1 MSKISETFYKLIR
14 QEQSDNA
21 ISYFFENCVSSYEE
35 LNNIFNADVELL
47 NAELIV
53 AILLGTRVRKSEYL
67 LRSEFLIRA
76 KSRLLNLLP
85 EKRVNKLWKMIE

>member
-1 MSKISETFYKLIR
+1 MSKISETFYELIR
-14 QEQSDNA
+14 QERSDDA
-21 ISYFFENCVSSYEE
+21 ISYFFENCVQTYEE
-35 LNNIFNADVELL
+35 LNNIFNADIELL

-67 LRSEFLIRA
+67 LRSEFAIRA